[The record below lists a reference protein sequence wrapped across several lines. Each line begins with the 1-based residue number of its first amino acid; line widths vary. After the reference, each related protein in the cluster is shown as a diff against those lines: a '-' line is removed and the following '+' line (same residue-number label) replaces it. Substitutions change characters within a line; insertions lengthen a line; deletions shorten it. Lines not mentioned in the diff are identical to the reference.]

1 MKFIALLLFSSF
13 AFAQLPYTDGMGLR
27 KKPTAFTP
35 EQSKS
40 MFEHNKLLCDSNCV
54 NPFGAVL
61 GQANGV
67 KAYSNCQSQC
77 VHPEFSFLNLTT
89 GEVTSHANNPKDD
102 NLHYIGLINQ
112 CVEYA
117 RRWWM
122 INKNITFGSI
132 DSAHEIIY
140 LTEGKNIRNKKNFP
154 LARSINGTATRAPR
168 VGDLVVYYPD
178 RNNPL
183 WRHGHVAVVVAVDL
197 EKGTVALAEEN
208 YDNKKWQKP
217 NAYARLISLFNVN
230 GHYTLIDVWPNSHKN
245 TGGAEISGW
254 IYPNLDLGIP

>member
-1 MKFIALLLFSSF
+1 MCRLLFLF
-13 AFAQLPYTDGMGLR
+13 AMVTNISFAQLDNTDGEGLR
-27 KKPTAFTP
+27 DKPPPFTT
-35 EQSKS
+35 EQNKTI
-40 MFEHNKLLCDSNCV
+40 FENSIKLCKSNCV
-54 NPFGAVL
+54 HDFGIEL

-77 VHPEFSFLNLTT
+77 INPMFSFLNLST
-89 GEVTSHANNPKDD
+89 GEVTVHVQNPKND

-140 LTEGKNIRNKKNFP
+140 LTEGKNIRTNQNFP
-154 LARSINGTATRAPR
+154 LSRSINGTAKSPPKI
-168 VGDLVVYYPD
+168 GDLVVYYPD

-183 WRHGHVAVVVAVDL
+183 WHYGHVAVVVDVNL
-197 EKGTVALAEEN
+197 EQGSVSLAEEN
-208 YDNKKWQKP
+208 YDNKKWQKTHQ
-217 NAYARLISLFNVN
+217 YARQISLFNIN
-230 GHYTLIDVWPNSHKN
+230 GHYTLIDIAPNSNKN
-245 TGGAEISGW
+245 SSGGEISGW
-254 IYPNLDLGIP
+254 IYPKDS

>member
-1 MKFIALLLFSSF
+1 VKFITLLLFSSF
-13 AFAQLPYTDGMGLR
+13 TFAQLSYTDGIGLR
-27 KKPTAFTP
+27 KKPPAFKP

-40 MFEHNKLLCDSNCV
+40 MLEQNKLLCDDNCV
-54 NPFGAVL
+54 NPFGDVL
-61 GQANGV
+61 GQANGI

-77 VHPEFSFLNLTT
+77 VNPEFSFLNLAT
-89 GEVTSHANNPKDD
+89 GEVTLHKENPKDD
-102 NLHYIGLINQ
+102 NLYYIGLINQ

-140 LTEGKNIRNKKNFP
+140 LTEGENIRTNKSFP
-154 LARSINGTATRAPR
+154 LARSINGTAKRPPK

-183 WRHGHVAVVVAVDL
+183 WRHGHVAVVVKVDL
-197 EKGTVALAEEN
+197 NKGVVSLAEEN
-208 YDNKKWQKP
+208 YNNKKWQKP
-217 NAYARLISLFNVN
+217 NQYARQISLFNIN
-230 GHYTLIDVWPNSHKN
+230 GHYTLLDVHPHSKN
-245 TGGAEISGW
+245 NKMGAEISGW
-254 IYPNLDLGIP
+254 IYPKE

>member
-1 MKFIALLLFSSF
+1 MKILTLLLFSSISL
-13 AFAQLPYTDGMGLR
+13 AQLPHTDGFGLR
-27 KKPTAFTP
+27 DKPPAFTK
-35 EQSKS
+35 EQSTA
-40 MFEHNKLLCDSNCV
+40 MFEHNKLLCEDNCV
-54 NPFGAVL
+54 HPFGDVL

-89 GEVTSHANNPKDD
+89 GEVTLHKQNPKDD

-140 LTEGKNIRNKKNFP
+140 LTEGENIRTKKNFP
-154 LARSINGTATRAPR
+154 LARSINGTAKRAPKI
-168 VGDLVVYYPD
+168 GDLVVYYPD

-183 WRHGHVAVVVAVDL
+183 WRHGHVAVVVQVDL
-197 EKGTVALAEEN
+197 DKGIVALAEEN

-217 NAYARLISLFNVN
+217 NQFARQISLFYVN
-230 GHYTLIDVWPNSHKN
+230 GRYTLLDVHPNSKN
-245 TGGAEISGW
+245 NATGAEISGW
-254 IYPNLDLGIP
+254 IYPKE